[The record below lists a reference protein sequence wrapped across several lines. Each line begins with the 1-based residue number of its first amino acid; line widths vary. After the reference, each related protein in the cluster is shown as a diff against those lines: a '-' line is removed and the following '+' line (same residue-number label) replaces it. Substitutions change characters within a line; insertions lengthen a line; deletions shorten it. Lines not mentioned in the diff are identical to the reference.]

1 VLAPCRHRGPFF
13 SRLGAWRYPEV
24 ARKVYAV
31 VFDADTLRLQ
41 QLLHERW
48 GSEMVLSGELAAAID
63 NPVAGD

>member
-1 VLAPCRHRGPFF
+1 M
-13 SRLGAWRYPEV
+13 WRYPEV

-31 VFDADTLRLQ
+31 VFDVDTLRLQ